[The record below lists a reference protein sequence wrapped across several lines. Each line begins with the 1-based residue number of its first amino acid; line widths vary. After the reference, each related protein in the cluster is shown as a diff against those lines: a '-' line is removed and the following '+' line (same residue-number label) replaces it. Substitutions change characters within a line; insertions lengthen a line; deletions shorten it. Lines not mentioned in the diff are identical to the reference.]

1 MNRMQ
6 RAALGSGAFHV
17 AVFALAIWGV
27 PTLFDPPP
35 IEDTPLIIEVLP
47 IAEITNAPKATAPT
61 PEPPKPEPPKPEPP
75 PPAPTPPPP
84 PRAEAP
90 PPPPEPLKVEA
101 PPAPPLPPPPE
112 PPKVV
117 AALPPPKVEA
127 PVPPKAEPPP
137 SPAPRPQAAKPPPM
151 PTPRPV
157 RKEAPKLDID
167 QVLKDLTKRKPNEP
181 APAPQQQAAVAPR
194 AAANAPS
201 NPNLALSMSDI
212 DMIRQQITS
221 NWNPPIG
228 AKDAQNMI
236 VAVSVAISRDGTVA
250 DVRIEDEARAARDDV
265 FRVFAESARRA
276 VLRSSPL
283 RLPPGKEERL
293 SSDRLQIVFNPKEL
307 LGMR

>member
-6 RAALGSGAFHV
+6 RAAVGSGALHV
-17 AVFALAIWGV
+17 AVFALAILGV
-27 PTLFDPPP
+27 PTLFDPPR
-35 IEDTPLIIEVLP
+35 IEDTPLVFEVLP
-47 IAEITNAPKATAPT
+47 IADITNAPKAEA
-61 PEPPKPEPPKPEPP
+61 PKPEPPKPEPP

-84 PRAEAP
+84 PPPPPRVEAP
-90 PPPPEPLKVEA
+90 LPPPEPLKVEA

-137 SPAPRPQAAKPPPM
+137 APRPQAAKPPPM
-151 PTPRPV
+151 PTPRPA
-157 RKEAPKLDID
+157 RKEAPRLDID

-181 APAPQQQAAVAPR
+181 APAPQQQTAVAPR

-250 DVRIEDEARAARDDV
+250 DVRIEDEARADRDDV